1 MDNRIKN
8 DEANIRNESLDSAD
22 AENKRNFAQTVS
34 KFFKNFIK
42 KIRFSFA
49 SACEES
55 AVVKIIDNLYNVF
68 LHCNTRFLAV
78 FLTAFSVSSLLV
90 NYLLVFNGIDFLFN
104 TETIIALA
112 LLLIG
117 IILFTTKKTIGELL
131 SSGKILSQLTIV
143 YSQHAIISFDNIE
156 KKPTIHTSAIF
167 SGIIFGILSVAF
179 PISSILLFLTSL
191 IYFVFI
197 LNKPECGL
205 ALSICAFAFTDSH
218 FILIVS
224 VFTFVALIY
233 KYLRC
238 KRHIDFNPMIAVMIV
253 TSIYFVFRGYF
264 TQSGSRSIIDTLSYL
279 AFILTCIATVSLITS
294 TSIMNRSI
302 RLIVII
308 SRLYTIIFLG
318 YYVSLI
324 VFSPFK
330 VNAFIEHFYLTGI
343 SEAITNISFFAPFLA
358 LMIPLNFATMVA
370 SKNATGFIKSI
381 IYVILMLL
389 CTTVVSSFAY
399 TLVMLVACIV
409 ILFVYNKKFLLLLL
423 PAPFAAYLIVKFYE
437 FLPDAYSVSAFTNN
451 NTVSESSIELLK
463 NNVVFGVGIGKQNL
477 YSLISSAEAHVNS
490 SVLDL
495 ILKIGIIG
503 FILIMAVIV
512 FMVVKNIV
520 FIITCDPA
528 QSYKVRIMSAGI
540 LASTL
545 TFVTNCFYM
554 DCLFDF
560 RIVFLFSLIM
570 SLGYVSGK
578 CIESDYI
585 DDTMVREYKQFN

>member
-8 DEANIRNESLDSAD
+8 DEANIKNESLDSSEAVT
-22 AENKRNFAQTVS
+22 KKSLLQGVS
-34 KFFKNFIK
+34 LLVKKFIK
-42 KIRFSFA
+42 KIRHSFA

-55 AVVKIIDNLYNVF
+55 VIVKVIDSLYNVF
-68 LHCNTRFLAV
+68 LFCNIRFLAV
-78 FLTAFSVSSLLV
+78 FLTSFSISSLLI

-104 TETIIALA
+104 TETITALA

-117 IILFTTKKTIGELL
+117 IILFTSKKTIGELL
-131 SSGKILSQLTIV
+131 SSSKILSQLTIV
-143 YSQHAIISFDNIE
+143 YSQHAIISFEDIE

-167 SGIIFGILSVAF
+167 SGIILGILSVAF
-179 PISSILLFLTSL
+179 PVSSILLFLASL

-205 ALSICAFAFTDSH
+205 ALSICAFAFTESL
-218 FILIVS
+218 FILVVS
-224 VFTFVALIY
+224 ILTFVGLIY

-238 KRHIDFNPMIAVMIV
+238 KRHIDFNPMIGVMIAAAV
-253 TSIYFVFRGYF
+253 YFVFRGYF
-264 TQSGSRSIIDTLSYL
+264 TQSGIRSMTDTLSYL

-294 TSIMNRSI
+294 TAIMNRSI

-308 SRLYTIIFLG
+308 SRIYTIIFLG
-318 YYVSLI
+318 YYAALI
-324 VFSPFK
+324 FFSPFK
-330 VNAFIEHFYLTGI
+330 VYAFIDRFYLSGI
-343 SEAITNISFFAPFLA
+343 AEAITNISFFAPFLA
-358 LMIPLNFATMVA
+358 LMLPLNFATMVA

-381 IYVILMLL
+381 IYVALMLL

-399 TLVMLVACIV
+399 TLVLLIACIV
-409 ILFVYNKKFLLLLL
+409 ILFVYNKKFLLLLI
-423 PAPFAAYLIVKFYE
+423 PAPVAAYLIVKFYE
-437 FLPDAYSVSAFTNN
+437 FLPDAYSVSAFTQNN
-451 NTVSESSIELLK
+451 SVGESSVGLLK
-463 NNVVFGVGIGKQNL
+463 NNVLFGIGIGKENL
-477 YSLISSAEAHVNS
+477 YSLISSTDAHMNS

-495 ILKIGIIG
+495 MLKIGVIG
-503 FILIMAVIV
+503 LILILAVVV
-512 FMVVKNIV
+512 FMVVKNVV

-560 RIVFLFSLIM
+560 RIVFLFALIM

-578 CIESDYI
+578 CIDSDYI
-585 DDTMVREYKQFN
+585 DDTMVREYK